1 MKDQFTLFAEEKIS
15 VPGYE
20 NWLLVDGN
28 NLMNRCYYA
37 TSASLSDDV
46 VQPTNACS
54 GFVKACLAYKDKF
67 QANIVVFFD
76 EGKGFR
82 KRLYPPY
89 KEGRSETPKHL
100 KTQFPIIKDLL
111 DWANIPYF
119 WSEQVEADDL
129 ISSACNSLGGHKY
142 VVSNDKDLLQ
152 VLSEDVSIIVRRGKN
167 DVIMTPELFR
177 EEWEGLEPRQIVDF
191 KALAGDSSDNLTGV
205 AGIGDK
211 GALKLIKHFQ
221 YIEQITVPFP
231 SELKRYEKYFNGEG
245 VKVAAFFK
253 KLTTLV
259 SSTPITLNKYDVN
272 IERLINRCQYYDI
285 KSLVTQLMKR

>member
-1 MKDQFTLFAEEKIS
+1 MNSQFTLFEEEKIS
-15 VPGYE
+15 VPGYD

-46 VQPTNACS
+46 VQPTNACN
-54 GFVKACLAYKDKF
+54 GFVKACLAYKEKF

-82 KRLYPPY
+82 KRLYPAY
-89 KEGRSETPKHL
+89 KEGRPETPVHL
-100 KTQFPIIKDLL
+100 KSQFPIIKDLL

-129 ISSACNSLGGHKY
+129 ISSACNSLDGHKY

-152 VLSEDVSIIVRRGKN
+152 VLRDDVSIIVRRGKN

-177 EEWEGLEPRQIVDF
+177 EEWEGLEPRQIIDF
-191 KALAGDSSDNLTGV
+191 KALAGDDSDNLTGV
-205 AGIGDK
+205 VGIGNK
-211 GALKLIKHFQ
+211 GALNLIKQFQ
-221 YIEQITVPFP
+221 TIEQINVPFP
-231 SELKRYEKYFNGEG
+231 DKLKRYEKYFNGDGE
-245 VKVAAFFK
+245 KVAAFFK
-253 KLTTLV
+253 KLTTLI
-259 SSTPITLNKYDVN
+259 STTPISLIKYDVN
-272 IERLINRCQYYDI
+272 IERLITRCQYYEM
-285 KSLVTQLMKR
+285 KSLVTQLMKK